1 MDFCLKTIL
10 MNLKNLKILKNL
22 KNDFILRKQAFI
34 GKEIVS

>member
-10 MNLKNLKILKNL
+10 MNLKNL